1 MYVICITLYF
11 VSFNSNVFT
20 VMILLFVLLALA
32 HGAMLSY
39 LFSNLTVNFLRAFF
53 VLILQSV
60 FSSILKLYG
69 LELVSEPLQVSI
81 LFS

>member
-60 FSSILKLYG
+60 FSSVLKLYG